1 MLWGHDALMGTGGGA
16 QRPWL
21 LQGDW
26 EVRFEWGPTGVRS
39 VPADAVV
46 VVDVL
51 RFTTAVDAAVG
62 RGATVYPY
70 RWKDETMH
78 RYAQHV
84 GAVLA
89 DPGATDGPSL
99 SPVSLLSLDAGDRV
113 VLPSPNGSTCAAIAH
128 DTGATVYAACLR
140 NAAAVGEWLSRH
152 HDTVTVIACGE
163 RWPDGS
169 LRPSLEDYLG
179 AGAVLAALAQG
190 RSPEAQV
197 AVDSWQT
204 ASPKIAE
211 TIAGCVSGREAIT
224 RGWARD
230 VEFACQVDASQAV
243 PILRQGGFSDCRTR
257 T

>member
-1 MLWGHDALMGTGGGA
+1 MGPGGEA

-26 EVRFEWGPTGVRS
+26 AVRFEWGPTGVSS

-78 RYAQHV
+78 RYARDV

-99 SPVSLLSLDAGDRV
+99 SPVSLLSLEEGDRV

-128 DTGATVYAACLR
+128 DAGAIVYAACLR
-140 NAAAVGEWLSRH
+140 NAGAVGEWLSRH
-152 HDTVTVIACGE
+152 HATVTVIACGE

-179 AGAVLAALAQG
+179 AGAVLAAPSQR
-190 RSPEAQV
+190 RSPEAQA

-211 TIAGCVSGREAIT
+211 TIAGCVSGREAISS
-224 RGWARD
+224 GWARD
-230 VEFACQVDASQAV
+230 VEFACEVDVSHAV
-243 PILRQGGFSDCRTR
+243 PILRQGGFSYCRTR